1 MAALPFSILLTA
13 AWAAASTEGLE
24 GCSGPGW
31 SPPPPCFN
39 LATLGRPVTPL
50 KCSLTSS
57 SSRAQAPAEGSPRSS
72 WAQPSRPSKHLI
84 LNPYVWFSHEGSW
97 AARASPIPGRFL
109 SLGLSSCPSLPG
121 RLHVEGRGWREAAH
135 TSAGLRPRTLCGF
148 RSQTHLGSDLAK
160 NSAGQNEA
168 GHSSASSSTTATR
181 TSWCLG
187 SSLRAGRSAEPV
199 TKILASESRHIQGR
213 GHEVSLRIAP
223 Q

>member
-1 MAALPFSILLTA
+1 MAALPFSILPSA

-31 SPPPPCFN
+31 SPPSPCFN

-72 WAQPSRPSKHLI
+72 WAQPLFGSL
-84 LNPYVWFSHEGSW
+84 HEGSW
-97 AARASPIPGRFL
+97 AARASLIPGRFL

-121 RLHVEGRGWREAAH
+121 RLHVEGRGWRGVAH